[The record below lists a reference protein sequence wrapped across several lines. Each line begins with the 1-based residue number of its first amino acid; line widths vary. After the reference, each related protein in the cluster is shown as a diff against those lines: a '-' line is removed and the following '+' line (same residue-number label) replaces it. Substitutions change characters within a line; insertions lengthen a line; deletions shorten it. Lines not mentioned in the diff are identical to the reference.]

1 MKIKEWLG
9 AILGVALLGVL
20 GFVWWSDNSMEVA
33 PEVSMKLIGGEQL
46 SFGSLRG
53 RPVMVTFWATTC
65 GPCRKEIPHLKE
77 IYEAYSPQGFEMIAV
92 AMPYDP
98 PAQVWEFMK
107 QKTLP
112 YKVALDTDGAVT
124 EAFGAIRLTPTTF
137 VISGDGRIVYHTRGE
152 FDLAKMHGLV
162 QQLLAD
168 A

>member
-1 MKIKEWLG
+1 MKTKEWLG
-9 AILGVALLGVL
+9 ASLGVALLGVL
-20 GFVWWSDNSMEVA
+20 GFAWLSDTGMKVA

-46 SFGSLRG
+46 SIDSLRG

-65 GPCRKEIPHLKE
+65 TACRKEIPHLKE
-77 IYEAYSPQGFEMIAV
+77 IYETYSSQGFEMIAV

-124 EAFGAIRLTPTTF
+124 KAFGTIRLTPTTF
-137 VISGDGRIVYHTRGE
+137 VISGDGQIVYNAPGE

-162 QQLLAD
+162 KTLLAD